1 MLKILGIDHVV
12 FRTTKLEV
20 MLHFYC
26 QILGC
31 TVERDKR
38 TENGL
43 VQLRAGSALIDIVQ
57 VDSELGRLGGKPPQQ
72 DGRNVDHICLQ
83 LETIEQDKL
92 IQFLEQH
99 QVHYSDFALRYGA
112 LGLTES
118 IYIED
123 PEQNVIE
130 LKPVIAK
137 T

>member
-1 MLKILGIDHVV
+1 MLKIVGIDHVV
-12 FRTTKLEV
+12 FRTSKLEV

-57 VDSELGRLGGKPPQQ
+57 VDSELGRIGGKLPQQ
-72 DGRNVDHICLQ
+72 NGRNVDHVCLQ
-83 LETIEQDKL
+83 LAAIEQAKL
-92 IQFLEQH
+92 IQYLEQH
-99 QVHYSDFALRYGA
+99 QVNHSGFALRYGA
-112 LGLTES
+112 IGLTDS

-123 PEQNVIE
+123 PELNVIE
-130 LKPVIAK
+130 LKLIK